1 MNIRRAELADTAKV
15 MSLLARVWED
25 DYLPHTWVKWVEETD
40 RGVVLVALEGDEIIG
55 TCYIHFLPENRCWF
69 QGMRVDPQ
77 IRRAGIGSALTAA
90 SLQVA
95 KEAHCTHVCLGID
108 ADNTPSLTMT
118 AKAGFRKI
126 CDFARVGKKIS
137 PRELGAPKAPTGW
150 REARAEDVDAL
161 LKLGQAHAPSG
172 AIFAR
177 WLWQPLSRAAL
188 LSCIAEKELWVWGAP
203 EVSVWAGFAKFD
215 DYCALFPLAGDE
227 TAVQAAFVDMLQ
239 WLPDEKE
246 IYFEL
251 WQPQLNALYDLPQEN
266 GFTGDDGYTIWEY
279 NLVVSLQAES

>member
-25 DYLPHTWVKWVEETD
+25 DYLLHTWVKWVEETE
-40 RGVVLVALEGDEIIG
+40 RGVVLVALDGDEIIG

-69 QGMRVDPQ
+69 QGMRVDPDV
-77 IRRAGIGSALTAA
+77 RRAGIGSALTAA

-126 CDFARVGKKIS
+126 CDYARVGKKIA
-137 PRELGAPKAPTGW
+137 PREPGESRASTGW
-150 REARAEDVDAL
+150 RQAIAEDVEAML
-161 LKLGQAHAPSG
+161 NLGRSFAPSS
-172 AIFAR
+172 AIFAS
-177 WLWQPLSRAAL
+177 WLWQPVSRAAL

-215 DYCALFPLAGDE
+215 DYCALFPLAGE
-227 TAVQAAFVDMLQ
+227 ENAVQAAFVDMLL

-251 WQPQLNALYDLPQEN
+251 WQPLQNALKDLPHGY
-266 GFTGDDGYTIWEY
+266 GFIGDDGYTIWEY
-279 NLVVSLQAES
+279 PLLASWQAES